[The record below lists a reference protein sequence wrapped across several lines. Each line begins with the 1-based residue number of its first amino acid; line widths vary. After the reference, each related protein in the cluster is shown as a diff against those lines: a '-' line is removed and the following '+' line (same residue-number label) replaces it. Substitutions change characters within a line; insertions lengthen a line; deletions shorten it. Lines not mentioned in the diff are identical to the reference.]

1 MSEVD
6 EYAVFTN
13 SNPQRTYVSSTF
25 KGYEGEVLRIASK
38 VVDGDGGYGLVTVKK
53 ETVVRETP
61 GGRFQIKAMF
71 LEDDRKFQ
79 SVTIQRFTENGA
91 QKQHFQFTAMEV
103 VKLLKF
109 LTDLRRVEFP
119 NAGKININD
128 DQLENLLLSPEQT
141 KRFIAGNEELLA
153 TLARTEITHEDIIA
167 LGYRKK
173 QLAIFRRLLDDVD
186 YFESEVNRHPKGG
199 EQVWQHFFEANP
211 WIFGYGLSLVHF
223 GPLDGRKLE
232 QTVRGNSVF
241 GRGKRVD
248 ALLRSSAQISTACF
262 VEIKRHDTDL
272 LTDEAYRGGIW
283 QPSKEL
289 SGAIS
294 QVQGTVAAAI
304 DQMGSQQALED
315 ETGNPTGEVLFSV
328 EPRSFVIA
336 GTLSQFTTPNGVHS
350 GKFRSFE
357 LFRRNLVRPEVVTFD
372 ELYERAALIVATAS
386 RGGRADWF
394 P

>member
-1 MSEVD
+1 MDEID
-6 EYAVFTN
+6 EYSVFIN
-13 SNPQRTYVSSTF
+13 SNPQKTYVSSAF
-25 KGYEGEVLRIASK
+25 KGFEGEVLRIASK
-38 VVDGDGGYGLVTVKK
+38 VIEGDGGYGLVTVKK

-91 QKQHFQFTAMEV
+91 QKQHFQFTALEV

-128 DQLENLLLSPEQT
+128 DQLEALLLSPEQT
-141 KRFIAGNEELLA
+141 RRFLAGNEELLA
-153 TLARTEITHEDIIA
+153 ALARTEITHEDIVA

-173 QLAIFRRLLDDVD
+173 QLSIFRQLLDDED
-186 YFESEVNRHPKGG
+186 YFESESKRHPKGG

-232 QTVRGNSVF
+232 QTVRGSSLSA
-241 GRGKRVD
+241 RGKRVD
-248 ALLRSSAQISTACF
+248 AILRSSAEISTTCF
-262 VEIKRHDTDL
+262 VEIKRHDTLL
-272 LTDEAYRGGIW
+272 LTDEPYRGGIW

-289 SGAIS
+289 TGAVS
-294 QVQGTVAAAI
+294 QVQGTVAAAVE
-304 DQMGSQQALED
+304 QMGFQQRLED
-315 ETGNPTGEVLFSV
+315 EGGNPTGEVLFSV

-336 GTLSQFTTPNGVHS
+336 GTLSQFTTSHGVHP

-357 LFRRNLVRPEVVTFD
+357 LFRRNLLRPEVVTFD

-386 RGGRADWF
+386 VPVEA